1 MSQLSNLPEDEA
13 IKIISLPYKAGMWI
27 SHADDVDGEA
37 DDINE
42 MKALER
48 GIPELAKIHEGSAL
62 VQQVANDIMAMK
74 DHWPKWED
82 ECFFVTKQA
91 PDIIG
96 VIKAQFGLAEAKQYR
111 AFTMELGKMVAQAAS
126 ELGAFDDDEPQQKE
140 GLFGSMIGKIVGGMS
155 SVSQDHKDH
164 PANISPAEG
173 SALSELSAALAV
185 GE

>member
-13 IKIISLPYKAGMWI
+13 LKIISLPYKAGMWI

-48 GIPELAKIHEGSAL
+48 GIPQLAKMHEGSAL
-62 VQQVANDIMAMK
+62 VQQVANDILAMK
-74 DHWPKWED
+74 DHWAKWED

-96 VIKAQFGLAEAKQYR
+96 VIKTQFGLAEAKQYR

-126 ELGAFDDDEPQQKE
+126 ELDAFDDEQPKE
-140 GLFGSMIGKIVGGMS
+140 DGFFGSMIGKIVGGMS
-155 SVSQDHKDH
+155 GVSQDHKDH

-185 GE
+185 SE